1 MRTSYV
7 RLYGGAYRGNLNRAH
22 ADRVFKITRLKKIQY
37 NRTHIGTELI
47 SWVKNSLFD
56 LAILDTGWY
65 CFFKQVF
72 AGR

>member
-37 NRTHIGTELI
+37 TELI